1 MRSDASSLAE
11 YLAEIPPE
19 RLAAI
24 ETLRSVVNANLGEG
38 YEEGMQYG
46 MIGWYVP
53 HRVYPKGYHCDPKQP
68 LPFASLASQKN
79 HMALYLMCLHVHGG
93 DDRRFRERWKAGGRK
108 ADFGKAC
115 IRFRKIE
122 DLDLDL
128 IAEAIRGVGAAEF
141 VRHYEETL
149 RGGRRS

>member
-1 MRSDASSLAE
+1 MRSDASSVEE

-19 RLAAI
+19 SLAAI

-79 HMALYLMCLHVHGG
+79 HMALYLCGLNCLPGLKDAFLQG
-93 DDRRFRERWKAGGRK
+93 FAAAGK
-108 ADFGKAC
+108 K
-115 IRFRKIE
+115 
-122 DLDLDL
+122 LDM
-128 IAEAIRGVGAAEF
+128 GAACVRFKRLDQLDMASVRAAVAAVPSAEF
-141 VRHYEETL
+141 IASARAS
-149 RGGRRS
+149 RKSR

>member
-1 MRSDASSLAE
+1 MRSDAANVEDSLTE
-11 YLAEIPPE
+11 VPPE

-24 ETLRSVVNANLGEG
+24 GTVRSVVNANLGE
-38 YEEGMQYG
+38 
-46 MIGWYVP
+46 
-53 HRVYPKGYHCDPKQP
+53 
-68 LPFASLASQKN
+68 
-79 HMALYLMCLHVHGG
+79 
-93 DDRRFRERWKAGGRK
+93 RWKAGGRE

-128 IAEAIRGVGAAEF
+128 IAETIRGVSAAEF

-149 RGGRRS
+149 RGRHRP

>member
-1 MRSDASSLAE
+1 MRSDASSVEE

-19 RLAAI
+19 SLAAI

-79 HMALYLMCLHVHGG
+79 HMALYLMCLYVRGG
-93 DDRRFRERWKAGGRK
+93 DDRWFRERWKAGGRK

-128 IAEAIRGVGAAEF
+128 IAETIRGVSVEDF
-141 VRHYEETL
+141 IRHYEES
-149 RGGRRS
+149 RGGRR